1 MSWLSVSLIQFTH
14 THTRNA
20 PTKINEL
27 KMRSWW
33 RKNTL
38 CAIKTRQSRNGK
50 QSENGVSLLIGIRAT
65 HEHRQKKA
73 LIKQQHDF
81 SFQKTIASRSHS
93 ILWLVWEQMPI
104 DGRANVHHIGIS
116 FMIYAWSDYDRR
128 CFHSHKLTDNI
139 KIIIC
144 NWFQWKN
151 TSPSL
156 YKLEHDRRSNSW
168 QSQ

>member
-1 MSWLSVSLIQFTH
+1 MSNTADLSVMSWLSVSLIQFTH
-14 THTRNA
+14 SHTQCTNKNKWIKDAKLMTEKYSLRH
-20 PTKINEL
+20 
-27 KMRSWW
+27 
-33 RKNTL
+33 KNTT
-38 CAIKTRQSRNGK
+38 IEEWKTVRKRG
-50 QSENGVSLLIGIRAT
+50 LTA
-65 HEHRQKKA
+65 HRHTSDTWTSAEESANKTW
-73 LIKQQHDF
+73 F

-144 NWFQWKN
+144 NWF
-151 TSPSL
+151 
-156 YKLEHDRRSNSW
+156 
-168 QSQ
+168 